1 MSDRVVQ
8 LELEVSELKEEV
20 ESQRGE
26 LQRLRKSL
34 AGLRAEVSR
43 SATPASLTP
52 QHPGYTDTYS
62 EDSYS
67 VVSETV
73 PRRLFAEG
81 QVPVPTS
88 SVPAIPA
95 AAPRSPSQSE
105 SSPAVLSWPAR
116 EAIAE
121 EIGRFLFRCV
131 SGQHRGTSGRD
142 KNPLGSRLWICV
154 RDYHGQI
161 YTPVRVFRT
170 WSSCKLLCKPGGQD
184 PGDSVFV
191 GVPSEREGKKAVET
205 AGLVWPDV
213 LEK

>member
-43 SATPASLTP
+43 SATPASATP
-52 QHPGYTDTYS
+52 QQSGYPDSYS

-67 VVSETV
+67 VVSEAL
-73 PRRLFAEG
+73 PRRLFQEG
-81 QVPVPTS
+81 QVPYPTS
-88 SVPAIPA
+88 SVPVAQV
-95 AAPRSPSQSE
+95 AAPRSPAVSD

-121 EIGRFLFRCV
+121 EIGRFLHRCI
-131 SGQHRGTSGRD
+131 SGQHRGASGRD
-142 KNPLGSRLWICV
+142 KNPLGSRLWLCV

-170 WSSCKLLCKPGGQD
+170 WSSCKLLCKPNGQD

-191 GVPSEREGKKAVET
+191 GVPSEREGRKAVET